1 MLNISENSIIS
12 NLDTSK
18 YQAFQKADLAG
29 SHRLFTRWLLVALG
43 IFILFLFLPWTQNIQ
58 SRGQV
63 TTLRPEQRP
72 QFIPSAIAGR
82 IEKWYVQEGQ
92 LVRKGDTIVFISE
105 IKAEYFDPLL
115 VERTDLQV
123 TAKEGSIRA
132 YADKADALQDQIAAM
147 KSELEFKQ
155 RQLRNKIDQAR
166 FKIAADSA
174 DLIQAIIQDSVARI
188 QYQRTQSLFDQGL
201 EPRTK
206 VEDRRVKLQ
215 EMEAK
220 VISARNKLD
229 VSRNDLSIAQL
240 DLNTILYEYTQKIAK
255 AESERFSTIS
265 SLFDAEAGV
274 NKLRIESD
282 NYRRRSS
289 FYYILAPQDCYITK
303 AITPGIGE
311 TVKEGDPIVSIVPAD
326 YQLAVELYINPMDLP
341 LIHFGQEVRFIF
353 DGWPA
358 FIFSGWP
365 GQSFGT
371 YSGKI
376 VAIDNMISDNGK
388 YRILV
393 TPDIDDKIWPIE
405 LRPGSGA
412 QGIALLNNVP
422 LWYEIWRQF
431 NGFPPD
437 FYTTD
442 KEKEEDKIKRKA
454 PARSLK

>member
-1 MLNISENSIIS
+1 MLNISENTIITNIDKEQYAS
-12 NLDTSK
+12 FRK
-18 YQAFQKADLAG
+18 MDLPG
-29 SHRLFTRWLLVALG
+29 SHRMFTRWLSIALFL
-43 IFILFLFLPWTQNIQ
+43 FIGFLFLPWQQNIQ
-58 SRGQV
+58 SRGTV
-63 TTLRPEQRP
+63 TTLKPEQRP
-72 QFIPSAIAGR
+72 QYIPSAIAGR

-115 VERTDLQV
+115 VERTEKQV
-123 TAKEGSIRA
+123 TAKEGAIRN
-132 YADKADALQDQIAAM
+132 YSEKANALEDQVKALR
-147 KSELEFKQ
+147 SELIYKQ
-155 RQLRNKIDQAR
+155 QQLRNKISQAK

-174 DLIQAIIQDSVARI
+174 DWAQARIQDSVAQI
-188 QYQRTQSLFDQGL
+188 QYDRTRTLFEKGI

-215 EMEAK
+215 ETEAK
-220 VISARNKLD
+220 VIAAQNKLD
-229 VSRNDLSIAQL
+229 ASRNDLNIARL
-240 DLNTILYEYTQKIAK
+240 ELEAILFEYNQKIAK
-255 AESERFSTIS
+255 SESDRFSTLS
-265 SLFDAEAGV
+265 QQFDAEAGI
-274 NKLRIESD
+274 NKLRIETA
-282 NYRRRSS
+282 NYRQRSS

-326 YQLAVELYINPMDLP
+326 FQLAVELYINPMDLP
-341 LIHFGQEVRFIF
+341 LINFEQEVRFIF

-371 YSGKI
+371 YSGKV

-393 TPDIDDKIWPIE
+393 TPGSEDKVWPKE

-412 QGIALLNNVP
+412 QGIALLNTVQ
-422 LWYEIWRQF
+422 LWYEIWRQL

-437 FYTTD
+437 FYKS
-442 KEKEEDKIKRKA
+442 KEIEEEELKRKA

>member
-1 MLNISENSIIS
+1 MLNISENTIITNIDKEQYAS
-12 NLDTSK
+12 FRK
-18 YQAFQKADLAG
+18 MDLPG
-29 SHRLFTRWLLVALG
+29 SHRMFTRWLSIALFL
-43 IFILFLFLPWTQNIQ
+43 FIGFLFLPWQQNIQ
-58 SRGQV
+58 SRGTV
-63 TTLRPEQRP
+63 TTLKPEQRP
-72 QFIPSAIAGR
+72 QYIPSAIAGR
-82 IEKWYVQEGQ
+82 IEKWYVREGQ

-115 VERTDLQV
+115 VERTEKQV
-123 TAKEGSIRA
+123 TAKEGAIRN
-132 YADKADALQDQIAAM
+132 YSEKANALEDQVKALR
-147 KSELEFKQ
+147 SELIYKQ
-155 RQLRNKIDQAR
+155 QQLRNKISQAK

-174 DLIQAIIQDSVARI
+174 DWAQARIQDSVAQI
-188 QYQRTQSLFDQGL
+188 QYDRTRTLFEKGI

-215 EMEAK
+215 ETEAK
-220 VISARNKLD
+220 VIAAQNKLD
-229 VSRNDLSIAQL
+229 ASRNDLNIARL
-240 DLNTILYEYTQKIAK
+240 ELEAILFEYNQKIAK
-255 AESERFSTIS
+255 SESDRFSTLS
-265 SLFDAEAGV
+265 QQFDAEAGV
-274 NKLRIESD
+274 NKLRIETA
-282 NYRRRSS
+282 NYRQRSS

-326 YQLAVELYINPMDLP
+326 FQLAVELYINPMDLP
-341 LIHFGQEVRFIF
+341 LINFEQEVRFIF

-371 YSGKI
+371 YSGKV

-393 TPDIDDKIWPIE
+393 TPGSEDKVWPKE

-412 QGIALLNNVP
+412 QGIALLNTVQ
-422 LWYEIWRQF
+422 LWYEIWRQL

-437 FYTTD
+437 FYKS
-442 KEKEEDKIKRKA
+442 KEVEEEELKRKA

>member
-12 NLDTSK
+12 NVDCDQ
-18 YQAFQKADLAG
+18 YGAFGKMNLAN
-29 SHRLFTRWLLVALG
+29 SHKLFTRWLLTAFG
-43 IFILFLFLPWTQNIQ
+43 IFIIFLFLPWTQNIQ
-58 SRGQV
+58 SKGQI

-92 LVRKGDTIVFISE
+92 LVKKGDTIVFISE
-105 IKAEYFDPLL
+105 IKSEYFDPQL

-123 TAKEGSIRA
+123 SAKEGSIRA
-132 YADKADALQDQIAAM
+132 YADKAEALEQQVAAM
-147 KSELEFKQ
+147 RSELEFKQ

-174 DLIQAIIQDSVARI
+174 DFIQAVIQDSVARI
-188 QYQRTQSLFDQGL
+188 QYQRTQRLFEQGL

-215 EMEAK
+215 ETEAK
-220 VISARNKLD
+220 MIAARNKLD
-229 VSRNDLSIAQL
+229 VSRNDFTIAQL
-240 DLNTILYEYTQKIAK
+240 DLSSVQYEYNQKIAK
-255 AESERFSTIS
+255 AESERFSTFS
-265 SLFDAEAGV
+265 ALFDAEAGV
-274 NKLRIESD
+274 NKLRIESA

-303 AITPGIGE
+303 AIKPGIGE

-365 GQSFGT
+365 AQSFGT
-371 YSGKI
+371 YSGNV
-376 VAIDNMISDNGK
+376 VAIDNMISDSGR

-393 TPDIDDKIWPIE
+393 APEQSDKPWPVE

-422 LWYEIWRQF
+422 LWYELWRQF

-437 FYTTD
+437 FY
-442 KEKEEDKIKRKA
+442 KNGMEKEEEIKRKA
-454 PARSLK
+454 PAKSLK

>member
-1 MLNISENSIIS
+1 MLNISENTIHTNIEKE
-12 NLDTSK
+12 DYTS
-18 YQAFQKADLAG
+18 FQKMDLAG
-29 SHRLFTRWLLVALG
+29 SHRMFTRWLSAALLL
-43 IFILFLFLPWTQNIQ
+43 FILFLFLPWQQNIQ
-58 SRGQV
+58 SRGTV
-63 TTLRPEQRP
+63 TTLKPEQRP
-72 QFIPSAIAGR
+72 QYIPSAIAGR

-92 LVRKGDTIVFISE
+92 QVRKGDTIVFISE

-115 VERTDLQV
+115 VERTEQQV
-123 TAKEGSIRA
+123 TAKEGAIRN
-132 YADKADALQDQIAAM
+132 YAEKAHALEDQITAM
-147 KSELEFKQ
+147 RSELTYKQ
-155 RQLRNKIDQAR
+155 QQLRNKISQAK
-166 FKIAADSA
+166 FKIIADSA
-174 DLIQAIIQDSVARI
+174 DWAQAKIQDSVARI
-188 QYQRTQSLFDQGL
+188 QYERTRNLFEKGI

-206 VEDRRVKLQ
+206 VEDRKVKLQ
-215 EMEAK
+215 ETEAK
-220 VISARNKLD
+220 VISAKNKLD
-229 VSRNDLSIAQL
+229 ASRNDLTIAQL
-240 DLNTILYEYTQKIAK
+240 ELDAILYEYNQKIAK
-255 AESERFSTIS
+255 TASDRFSTLS
-265 SLFDAEAGV
+265 ERFDAEAGV
-274 NKLRIESD
+274 NKLRIETA
-282 NYRRRSS
+282 NYRQRST

-326 YQLAVELYINPMDLP
+326 FQLAVELYINPMDLP
-341 LIHFGQEVRFIF
+341 LIRFGQEVRFIF

-393 TPDIDDKIWPIE
+393 APDTGDKIWPKE

-412 QGIALLNNVP
+412 QGIALLNTVQ
-422 LWYEIWRQF
+422 LWYEIWRQL

-437 FYTTD
+437 FYATKSEAEDD
-442 KEKEEDKIKRKA
+442 KLKRKA

>member
-12 NLDTSK
+12 NVDSDR
-18 YQAFQKADLAG
+18 YGAFGKMNLAD
-29 SHRLFTRWLLVALG
+29 SHKLFTRWLLTAFG
-43 IFILFLFLPWTQNIQ
+43 IFIIFLFLPWTQNIQ
-58 SRGQV
+58 SKGQI

-92 LVRKGDTIVFISE
+92 LVKKGDTIVFISE
-105 IKAEYFDPLL
+105 IKFEYFDPRL

-123 TAKEGSIRA
+123 SAKEGSIRA
-132 YADKADALQDQIAAM
+132 YADKAEALEQQVAAM
-147 KSELEFKQ
+147 RSELEFKQ

-174 DLIQAIIQDSVARI
+174 DFIQAVIQDSVARI
-188 QYQRTQSLFDQGL
+188 QYQRTQRLFEQGL

-215 EMEAK
+215 ETEAK
-220 VISARNKLD
+220 MIAARNQLD
-229 VSRNDLSIAQL
+229 VSRNDFTIAQL
-240 DLNTILYEYTQKIAK
+240 DLSSVQYEYNQKIAK
-255 AESERFSTIS
+255 AESERFSTFS
-265 SLFDAEAGV
+265 ALFDAEAGV
-274 NKLRIESD
+274 NKLRIESA

-303 AITPGIGE
+303 AIKPGIGE

-341 LIHFGQEVRFIF
+341 LIHFGQKVRFIF

-365 GQSFGT
+365 AQSFGT
-371 YSGKI
+371 YSGNV
-376 VAIDNMISDNGK
+376 VAIDNMISDSGR

-393 TPDIDDKIWPIE
+393 APEKSDKPWPVE

-422 LWYEIWRQF
+422 LWYELWRQF

-437 FYTTD
+437 FY
-442 KEKEEDKIKRKA
+442 KNGMEKEEEIKRKA
-454 PARSLK
+454 PAKSLK